1 MKVKDKEKYKMGKSA
16 LARSAV
22 ICIAAAIICI
32 GSLAIPSVVAEQ
44 TSDTVVTVN
53 APETAKAGETFVVS
67 IDVDNVTDFNSGQF
81 DLSFDA
87 NVVNVTDVANG
98 SLNGETIP
106 VDKWERMD
114 EDTIRVFLAVSGIA
128 GVNGSGNL
136 ATISFAVVGMGGDRS
151 VLDISEGLLGNTE
164 AEEIPAVWVDDEV
177 IVGPVKVV
185 VNAPE
190 FVAVGGTF
198 TATIDVVDDVANFNM
213 ALFDLSFDSSVV
225 NVTDVAEG
233 SLDGT
238 AIPVTSWAFI
248 DSNTI
253 RVMSELSG
261 DTGVSGSGNL
271 ATISFA
277 VAGKGGDRSVLDI
290 SDGMLGNTEAKEIP
304 AVWVDDE
311 VIVGPVKVV
320 VNAPEFVAV
329 GGTFTATIDVV
340 DDVANFNMA
349 LFDLSFDSSVVNVTD
364 VAEGSLDGTAIPV
377 TSWAF
382 IDSNTIKVMCELSG
396 VAGASGS
403 GNLATISFAVAGKGG
418 DRSVL
423 DITNGMLG
431 NTEAE
436 EIPAVWV
443 DDEVIVGPVKVVVNA
458 PEFVAV
464 GGTFTATIDV
474 ADDVANFNMA
484 LFDLSFDSSVV
495 NVTDVAEGSLD
506 GTAIPVT
513 SWAFIDS
520 NTIRVM
526 SELSGDTGVSGSGN
540 LATIS
545 FAVAGKGGDRS
556 VLDIS
561 DGMLANNEAEE
572 IPAEWIDDKVI
583 VGPVKV
589 ELTAP
594 EPEMAKSGGTF
605 VASIDVDSI
614 ADFNTGLFDL
624 SFDSSVV
631 NVTDVAD
638 GSLDGTTIPVEIW
651 EFMDRDTIR
660 VFLSLPVDTAAAASG
675 SGYLAKI
682 SFKVLGNKGDECVLD
697 IDNGFL
703 GNIRAEEIPAVWI
716 DGEVIVGE

>member
-1 MKVKDKEKYKMGKSA
+1 MSMSERKSGRGKKGRSVV
-16 LARSAV
+16 ARCV
-22 ICIAAAIICI
+22 VFCIVAAII
-32 GSLAIPSVVAEQ
+32 GSLAIPGLVAEQ
-44 TSDTVVTVN
+44 TSDTVTVTVN
-53 APETAKAGETFVVS
+53 APEMVKAGEAFEAS

-98 SLNGETIP
+98 SIDGETIP

-177 IVGPVKVV
+177 IVGPVKVE

-213 ALFDLSFDSSVV
+213 ALFNLSFDSSVV
-225 NVTDVAEG
+225 NVTDIAEG

-253 RVMSELSG
+253 RVMCELSG
-261 DTGVSGSGNL
+261 VTGVSGSGNLATISFAVVGKGGDRSILGISNGMLGNTKAEEIPAVWVDDEVIVGPVKVEVNAPEFAAVGGTFTATIEVADDIANFNMALFDLSFDSSVVNVTDVAEGSVDGTTIPVTSWAFIDSNTIKVMCELSGVTGASGSGNL

-290 SDGMLGNTEAKEIP
+290 TNGMLANNEADEIP
-304 AVWVDDE
+304 AVWVADE

-349 LFDLSFDSSVVNVTD
+349 LFDLSFDSNVVNVTD

-396 VAGASGS
+396 VTGVTGT
-403 GNLATISFAVAGKGG
+403 GNIATISFEVVGKGG
-418 DRSVL
+418 DKSVL
-423 DITNGMLG
+423 
-431 NTEAE
+431 E
-436 EIPAVWV
+436 
-443 DDEVIVGPVKVVVNA
+443 
-458 PEFVAV
+458 
-464 GGTFTATIDV
+464 
-474 ADDVANFNMA
+474 
-484 LFDLSFDSSVV
+484 
-495 NVTDVAEGSLD
+495 
-506 GTAIPVT
+506 
-513 SWAFIDS
+513 
-520 NTIRVM
+520 
-526 SELSGDTGVSGSGN
+526 
-540 LATIS
+540 
-545 FAVAGKGGDRS
+545 
-556 VLDIS
+556 IS

-572 IPAEWIDDKVI
+572 IPAEWI
-583 VGPVKV
+583 
-589 ELTAP
+589 
-594 EPEMAKSGGTF
+594 GGQ
-605 VASIDVDSI
+605 VS
-614 ADFNTGLFDL
+614 
-624 SFDSSVV
+624 
-631 NVTDVAD
+631 
-638 GSLDGTTIPVEIW
+638 
-651 EFMDRDTIR
+651 
-660 VFLSLPVDTAAAASG
+660 
-675 SGYLAKI
+675 
-682 SFKVLGNKGDECVLD
+682 
-697 IDNGFL
+697 
-703 GNIRAEEIPAVWI
+703 
-716 DGEVIVGE
+716 VGE

>member
-1 MKVKDKEKYKMGKSA
+1 MSKRRKGKIGEKGV
-16 LARSAV
+16 LVRGAV
-22 ICIAAAIICI
+22 ICIAVAAISF
-32 GSLAIPSVVAEQ
+32 SLISGLAAQ
-44 TSDTVVTVN
+44 GTGDTVKVAVN
-53 APETAKAGETFVVS
+53 APECVEGTFDAS
-67 IDVDNVTDFNSGQF
+67 IDVANIADFNSGQF

-114 EDTIRVFLAVSGIA
+114 EDTIRVFLTVSGIA

-164 AEEIPAVWVDDEV
+164 ADEIPAVWVDDEV
-177 IVGPVKVV
+177 IVGPVKVE

-190 FVAVGGTF
+190 FAAVGGTF

-261 DTGVSGSGNL
+261 AAGVSGLGNL
-271 ATISFA
+271 ATISFE
-277 VAGKGGDRSVLDI
+277 VVGKGGDRSVLDI
-290 SDGMLGNTEAKEIP
+290 TNGMLANNEAKEIP

-311 VIVGPVKVV
+311 VTVGPVKVE
-320 VNAPEFVAV
+320 VNAPEFAAV

-364 VAEGSLDGTAIPV
+364 VAGGS
-377 TSWAF
+377 
-382 IDSNTIKVMCELSG
+382 M
-396 VAGASGS
+396 
-403 GNLATISFAVAGKGG
+403 
-418 DRSVL
+418 
-423 DITNGMLG
+423 
-431 NTEAE
+431 
-436 EIPAVWV
+436 
-443 DDEVIVGPVKVVVNA
+443 
-458 PEFVAV
+458 
-464 GGTFTATIDV
+464 
-474 ADDVANFNMA
+474 
-484 LFDLSFDSSVV
+484 
-495 NVTDVAEGSLD
+495 D

-526 SELSGDTGVSGSGN
+526 SELSGAASVSGSGN

-545 FAVAGKGGDRS
+545 FEVLGIGGDSS

-572 IPAEWIDDKVI
+572 IPAVWIDD
-583 VGPVKV
+583 
-589 ELTAP
+589 E
-594 EPEMAKSGGTF
+594 
-605 VASIDVDSI
+605 
-614 ADFNTGLFDL
+614 
-624 SFDSSVV
+624 
-631 NVTDVAD
+631 VT
-638 GSLDGTTIPVEIW
+638 L
-651 EFMDRDTIR
+651 R
-660 VFLSLPVDTAAAASG
+660 
-675 SGYLAKI
+675 
-682 SFKVLGNKGDECVLD
+682 
-697 IDNGFL
+697 
-703 GNIRAEEIPAVWI
+703 
-716 DGEVIVGE
+716 